1 MIECGE
7 ENYPNNPNSC
17 WRVPGLPD
25 DLEADDI
32 EKYNIP
38 QGFQGPRDPKD
49 PHDIERNNIRYKWR
63 TRGVREQQLL
73 QLKFHDCLR

>member
-1 MIECGE
+1 MMECGI

-25 DLEADDI
+25 NLEDERLDQYSI
-32 EKYNIP
+32 D
-38 QGFQGPRDPKD
+38 QGYQGPRDPKNPPD
-49 PHDIERNNIRYKWR
+49 YDRNNIRYKWNN
-63 TRGVREQQLL
+63 RGVRLNQLI